1 VHFLRFEF
9 TPDAIAALR
18 DSAALAFG
26 IDDPRLPL
34 RIEASAALRGALLAD
49 FD

>member
-9 TPDAIAALR
+9 AADAIAALR
-18 DSAALAFG
+18 TGAALHFG
-26 IDDPRLPL
+26 IDDPRMPL
-34 RIEASAALRGALLAD
+34 HVEATGQLRAALLVD